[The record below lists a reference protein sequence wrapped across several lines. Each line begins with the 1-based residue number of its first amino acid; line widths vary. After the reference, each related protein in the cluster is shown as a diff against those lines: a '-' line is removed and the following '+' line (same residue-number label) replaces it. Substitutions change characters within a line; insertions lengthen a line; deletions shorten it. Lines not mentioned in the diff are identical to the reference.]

1 MVINMAL
8 AQTPKASWVAFTNSS
23 DQMRTSTFGGAGSI
37 RFTQASGNKSPMLG
51 RRAMARSRR
60 DLERIG
66 REYRNRPKN
75 IHHALPDR
83 VRRSGK
89 KEERKAAKL
98 LGDGV
103 GILSRLFTC
112 GPGLVHIIVSL
123 AALDL
128 AHLEHEPNLYAHD
141 AVGRIKAKTFELFSG
156 PFWARLEVGREARKL
171 HLHVLA
177 HESPPVTHHAE
188 PVLDLGRMAAYLAKT
203 QTPSD
208 DLAAGV
214 FLVARVEAFK
224 AGKPRLPKTSWS
236 RGIPSGRA
244 PCRVIEPE

>member
-1 MVINMAL
+1 
-8 AQTPKASWVAFTNSS
+8 
-23 DQMRTSTFGGAGSI
+23 
-37 RFTQASGNKSPMLG
+37 
-51 RRAMARSRR
+51 MARSRR

-75 IHHALPDR
+75 TNHVLPDR
-83 VRRSGK
+83 VRRSGR
-89 KEERKAAKL
+89 KEQRKAAKL
-98 LGDGV
+98 LGDGA
-103 GILSRLFTC
+103 GILARLSMC
-112 GPGLVHIIVSL
+112 GPGLVHITISL

-128 AHLEHEPNLYAHD
+128 AHLEHEENLYAHD
-141 AVGRIKAKTFELFSG
+141 AVGWIKTKTLELFTG

-188 PVLDLGRMAAYLAKT
+188 PVHDLGRMAAYVAKT

-244 PCRVIEPE
+244 DCRSIEPE